1 MQLPWCIYYVSVY
14 KISLINAKLF
24 YVLLKKKQN
33 LYCLMTKNLIYMIMQ
48 KNSGR
53 VLAVIFDKRSTVF
66 EV

>member
-1 MQLPWCIYYVSVY
+1 
-14 KISLINAKLF
+14 
-24 YVLLKKKQN
+24 
-33 LYCLMTKNLIYMIMQ
+33 MTKNLIYMIMQ